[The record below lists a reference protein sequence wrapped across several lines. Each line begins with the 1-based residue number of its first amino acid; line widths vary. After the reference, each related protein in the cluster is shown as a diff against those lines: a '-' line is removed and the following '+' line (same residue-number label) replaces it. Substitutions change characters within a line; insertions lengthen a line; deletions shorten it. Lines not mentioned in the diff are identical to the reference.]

1 MTDAAFWRRESRRDY
16 DLTAEGA
23 GTRVDITLERHG
35 KGLKGRAAG
44 AVLPLIGAR
53 IVKASFAAP
62 LQAA

>member
-1 MTDAAFWRRESRRDY
+1 MTDAAFWGPGSRWDY
-16 DLTAEGA
+16 DLTAEGT

-35 KGLKGRAAG
+35 KGLKGRVAG
-44 AVLPLIGAR
+44 ALLPLVGAR